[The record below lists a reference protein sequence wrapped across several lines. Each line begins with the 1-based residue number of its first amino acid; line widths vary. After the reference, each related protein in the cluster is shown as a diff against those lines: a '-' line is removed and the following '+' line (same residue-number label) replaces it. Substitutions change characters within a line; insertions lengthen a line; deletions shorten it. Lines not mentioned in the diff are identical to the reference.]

1 MTLQS
6 TIATVNGYR
15 LCYVQDSRFGR
26 LVAVDGTNKAFATI
40 DDAVAFAN
48 LAGQFGKKPFALR
61 GRICAGWTN
70 YFVETV
76 R

>member
-15 LCYVQDSRFGR
+15 LRYVQDSRFGR
-26 LVAVDGTNKAFATI
+26 LVVVDGTNKAFATI

-48 LAGQFGKKPFALR
+48 LAGQFKK
-61 GRICAGWTN
+61 
-70 YFVETV
+70 
-76 R
+76 